1 MVDDAQR
8 SVAQFIAELAELRR
22 LSGQPSLRR
31 MEVLSRKAKRPRL
44 PHSTAGDALTGRRL
58 PPIAV
63 VLGIV
68 HACLDSA
75 REDGVEVDLSL
86 FNPIKWQDR
95 WLKVSR
101 LCDEQDEQPAHQPLL
116 DHITPPAP
124 AGMMWL
130 PDRRRSGYLII
141 GNVLSQEA
149 PPLPGVARNIHDLT
163 ASLETAAPWMK
174 ATTILDPT
182 MEKAT
187 LALQAAAR
195 QAEDVLIIHLLG
207 HGYLDDRVNLRLL
220 TSDSRFNDLSRTA
233 LDLTGM
239 IANLRVNS
247 NAQALVL
254 IVDTCFAGS
263 VIPKSGRNSKQH
275 LFVLAATDAHGLA
288 IDGPNSL
295 TGVMA
300 SILGQGVPDCL
311 FPMLSVEH
319 LARECARTLE
329 QRQRDYPRLPHQV
342 VTTFSQGDA
351 RKVTF
356 GLNAVAQ

>member
-1 MVDDAQR
+1 MTDDAQR
-8 SVAQFIAELAELRR
+8 AIARFAAELAELRR

-44 PHSTAGDALTGRRL
+44 PRSTAGDALTGRRL
-58 PPIAV
+58 PPIPV

-75 REDGVEVDLSL
+75 HEDGVEVDPSL

-95 WLKVSR
+95 WLEVSR
-101 LCDEQDEQPAHQPLL
+101 ICDEQDEQPAHQPLL
-116 DHITPPAP
+116 DHITPPTP
-124 AGMMWL
+124 TGMMWL
-130 PDRRRSGYLII
+130 PDRGRSGYLII
-141 GNVLSQEA
+141 GNASSPGA
-149 PPLPGVARNIHDLT
+149 PHLPGVAHNIDHTT
-163 ASLETAAPWMK
+163 ASLEKAAPWMK
-174 ATTILDPT
+174 VTAVLDPT
-182 MEKAT
+182 TEKTA
-187 LALQAAAR
+187 LALQSAAQ
-195 QAEDVLIIHLLG
+195 QAEDVLIVHLLG
-207 HGYLDDRVNLRLL
+207 HGYLDDHMSLRML
-220 TSDSRFNDLSRTA
+220 TSDSRLDDLSRTT
-233 LDLTGM
+233 LDLNGM
-239 IANLRVNS
+239 IGNLAGNS
-247 NAQALVL
+247 NAQALVV

-263 VIPKSGRNSKQH
+263 VIPQSGRNSKQH

-300 SILGQGVPDCL
+300 SVLGRGVQDCP

-319 LARECARTLE
+319 LARECARTFE
-329 QRQRDYPRLPHQV
+329 QHQRDDRRLPHQV

-356 GLNAVAQ
+356 GLNAVVQ